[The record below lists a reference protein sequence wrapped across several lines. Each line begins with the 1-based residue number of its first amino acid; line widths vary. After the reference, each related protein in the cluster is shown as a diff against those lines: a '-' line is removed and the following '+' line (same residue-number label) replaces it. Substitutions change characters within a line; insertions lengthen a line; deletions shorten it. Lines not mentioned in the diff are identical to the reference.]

1 MNPNFYG
8 IIPAD
13 INNMITDWMR
23 FEKNFNT
30 VKALVSG
37 HPRELEKVS
46 VSGAVRLREL
56 FP

>member
-1 MNPNFYG
+1 
-8 IIPAD
+8 
-13 INNMITDWMR
+13 MIVELRRPEEPSNGTPYPY
-23 FEKNFNT
+23 T